1 MLPTGLETI
10 AYNLNR
16 KNSDLLFFEFGKTYS
31 THETGKYTQTE
42 SLCLYLTGK
51 KKDSNWK
58 TAAEK
63 IDIFF
68 VKGICNTLL
77 GLLGLNNYKYSV
89 NASKILKNNFEVSTD
104 GKKIVEAGMVRR
116 VMLEKF
122 NIKQPVFYININ
134 WELLNYHVER
144 SIIKVEEIPKYPKVE
159 RDLSIIIDK
168 SISYQLLEN
177 SVNSLKLK
185 KLSGYKLFD
194 VFESEKIG
202 PSKKSLSVNFT
213 FYDKE
218 KTLTDE
224 ETDSMMSKIIITV
237 ERDLEAEIRR
247 NN

>member
-1 MLPTGLETI
+1 
-10 AYNLNR
+10 
-16 KNSDLLFFEFGKTYS
+16 
-31 THETGKYTQTE
+31 
-42 SLCLYLTGK
+42 
-51 KKDSNWK
+51 
-58 TAAEK
+58 
-63 IDIFF
+63 
-68 VKGICNTLL
+68 
-77 GLLGLNNYKYSV
+77 
-89 NASKILKNNFEVSTD
+89 
-104 GKKIVEAGMVRR
+104 
-116 VMLEKF
+116 
-122 NIKQPVFYININ
+122 
-134 WELLNYHVER
+134 
-144 SIIKVEEIPKYPKVE
+144 
-159 RDLSIIIDK
+159 
-168 SISYQLLEN
+168 LLEN